1 MQLSKFNSIYDNYSN
16 YLILTASYFHL
27 FRIQYWKY
35 PEHAQVEKYFIP
47 TIIARIEKQVVSARR
62 KIYISNKQLGFQV
75 QRCSVKCYF
84 TVKTMV
90 SSRTIKYDER
100 LHIEYN
106 SKHNCTKGIVNK
118 DYFIHYDNI
127 RRKISFVVFPCTR
140 CNFFAFSTRP
150 ELSCCI
156 PYFTNHF
163 TYA

>member
-1 MQLSKFNSIYDNYSN
+1 M
-16 YLILTASYFHL
+16 
-27 FRIQYWKY
+27 
-35 PEHAQVEKYFIP
+35 QVEKYFIP

-62 KIYISNKQLGFQV
+62 KICISNKQLGFQV

-156 PYFTNHF
+156 PYFTNYF
-163 TYA
+163 TYVWQIFIYRLYELRRYFANT